1 MLSGNNLLPYPEEYL
16 KQHIAIKVI
25 LVMQVRVCCFSART
39 PIVAPHFL
47 KKKPKPYLQLHLLC
61 TALHAASAPST
72 WASLWL
78 YCSPL
83 PPFSFC
89 LGSSS
94 SRCRYIYTSVEYT
107 DIVRTFFSFLLKH
120 CFH

>member
-39 PIVAPHFL
+39 PFVAPHFL

-61 TALHAASAPST
+61 TALLLRHPLGPPCGYT
-72 WASLWL
+72 VVHCPLFPFVWD
-78 YCSPL
+78 L
-83 PPFSFC
+83 PPP
-89 LGSSS
+89 GA
-94 SRCRYIYTSVEYT
+94 
-107 DIVRTFFSFLLKH
+107 DISIPL
-120 CFH
+120 